1 MRVLADVK
9 PTPEQ
14 LVILRDFE
22 PGFALIRGAAGS
34 GKTTAAVL
42 RLRHVGVALAE
53 QRERKDID
61 DPVRVL
67 VLTYNKTLRGYINE
81 LVKANVDLSRFE
93 LELST
98 FGKWAYETQDKPRIL
113 KPGRRSKKL
122 WELGGGLGY
131 ERGFLLDEVDYV
143 LGRYLPERIEEY
155 QANPKHPNY
164 ERRGRGISPRVE
176 RRQRERIVNDVIAP
190 YTAWKK
196 EEGLLDWSDL
206 DLGMVQRGPAP
217 DERWDLVVVDEAQ
230 DFSANQIRGL
240 VNHLAAEHSTT
251 FVLDAIQRVYPRG
264 FSWPEVGI
272 EIGPSHSHR
281 LHHNFRNT
289 RQIAAFALPL
299 VRDLPKD
306 DDGTLPDFKSCEA
319 EGEVP
324 FVARGTLE
332 AQVDWVVRE
341 IERKPEGESVA
352 LLHAKGGRWFDPVEE
367 RLEEARIPFVSLQ
380 GQAKWPTGDE
390 QVGLSTLHSAKGLE
404 FDHVFIIDLAARQM
418 PHGSEE
424 DDTQLDTQRRLVAMA
439 IGRSRKTAA
448 LTYEPDEES
457 RVVRMLDR
465 KTYRQVNL

>member
-34 GKTTAAVL
+34 GKTTTAVL

-67 VLTYNKTLRGYINE
+67 VLTYNKTLRGYIKE
-81 LVKANVDLSRFE
+81 LVKASVDLNRFE
-93 LELST
+93 LKLST

-113 KPGRRSKKL
+113 TPGRRSRKL

-131 ERGFLLDEVDYV
+131 ERDFLVDEVDYV
-143 LGRYLPERIEEY
+143 LGRYPPERIEEY
-155 QANPKHPNY
+155 HADPDHPNY

-196 EEGLLDWSDL
+196 EEGRLDWADL
-206 DLGMVQRGPAP
+206 DLGMVRRETSP
-217 DERWDLVVVDEAQ
+217 EESWDLVVVDEAQ

-240 VNHLAAEHSTT
+240 INHLAAPHSTT

-264 FSWPEVGI
+264 FGWPEVGI
-272 EIGPSHSHR
+272 EIGPKHSHR
-281 LHHNFRNT
+281 LRHNYRNT

-299 VRDLPKD
+299 VRNLPKD
-306 DDGTLPDFKSCEA
+306 DEGTLPDFKSCEA
-319 EGEVP
+319 KGEVP
-324 FVARGTLE
+324 FVARGPFE

-341 IERKPEGESVA
+341 IETKPEGESIA
-352 LLHAKGGRWFDPVEE
+352 LLHAKGGGWFEPVEE
-367 RLEEARIPFVSLQ
+367 SLEAARIPFVSLQ
-380 GQAKWPTGDE
+380 KQADWPTGDE

-404 FDHVFIIDLAARQM
+404 FDHVFIIDLAAEQM
-418 PHGSEE
+418 PHGQEE
-424 DDTQLDTQRRLVAMA
+424 DDTRLDNHRRLVAMA
-439 IGRSRKTAA
+439 IGRARKTAA
-448 LTYEPDEES
+448 LTYQPGRES
-457 RVVRMLDR
+457 QVVQMLDR